1 MCVSAADLAGDGVPP
16 SGTQRFG
23 MIMPQLDDN
32 YVYVPEGD
40 RQAPT
45 VLPEGVMRISADG
58 MAAQRLLTPEPA
70 RVCAGEASARELALP
85 VRIAALIS
93 TARASGELP
102 CAARAAPC
110 QARHAEEVGHRA
122 HHGVGGRLQAET
134 APKTKA
140 GFAAWC
146 SRRFEGSPSPRS
158 TGSLRDFYEERVEGI
173 FRDEIDRLMRR
184 HLEAGDV
191 VICVSAT
198 FEPIIAKA
206 MTCHPIQFGIATRM
220 QIDGDGCY
228 TDRVDGLPVEGS
240 EKVVALTAF
249 ADELFGAGNWQLDW
263 AYGDHHSDRDL
274 LAAAQ
279 HGCAVTPD
287 RPLAR
292 TARERGYDVLDID
305 E

>member
-1 MCVSAADLAGDGVPP
+1 
-16 SGTQRFG
+16 

-32 YVYVPEGD
+32 YVYVSEGD

-45 VLPEGVMRISADG
+45 VLPEGVMRIGADG
-58 MAAQRLLTPEPA
+58 MAAQRLLTPELA

-85 VRIAALIS
+85 VRIAAFDFDGTSIS
-93 TARASGELP
+93 GNSPVLLVRHLAKLGMLKKSVIARIMAWAAAYKLRLP
-102 CAARAAPC
+102 QNESWVRGLVFSAFRGKPVS
-110 QARHAEEVGHRA
+110 QVNW
-122 HHGVGGRLQAET
+122 
-134 APKTKA
+134 
-140 GFAAWC
+140 F
-146 SRRFEGSPSPRS
+146 
-158 TGSLRDFYEERVEGI
+158 LRDFYEERVEGI

>member
-1 MCVSAADLAGDGVPP
+1 MLKKSVIARIMAWAAAYKLRLPQNESWVRGLVFSAFRGKPVSQVN
-16 SGTQRFG
+16 RF
-23 MIMPQLDDN
+23 
-32 YVYVPEGD
+32 
-40 RQAPT
+40 
-45 VLPEGVMRISADG
+45 
-58 MAAQRLLTPEPA
+58 
-70 RVCAGEASARELALP
+70 
-85 VRIAALIS
+85 
-93 TARASGELP
+93 
-102 CAARAAPC
+102 
-110 QARHAEEVGHRA
+110 
-122 HHGVGGRLQAET
+122 
-134 APKTKA
+134 
-140 GFAAWC
+140 
-146 SRRFEGSPSPRS
+146 
-158 TGSLRDFYEERVEGI
+158 LRDFYEERVEGI

-274 LAAAQ
+274 LCGGAAWLRGHAGPTACP
-279 HGCAVTPD
+279 HGARTRIRCSRYRRIGSPRV
-287 RPLAR
+287 RPLLLLAALR
-292 TARERGYDVLDID
+292 ACFRAVAFSRLSSRLNASKQAAKYDNSVALTVKGRLSGRWILRLG
-305 E
+305 